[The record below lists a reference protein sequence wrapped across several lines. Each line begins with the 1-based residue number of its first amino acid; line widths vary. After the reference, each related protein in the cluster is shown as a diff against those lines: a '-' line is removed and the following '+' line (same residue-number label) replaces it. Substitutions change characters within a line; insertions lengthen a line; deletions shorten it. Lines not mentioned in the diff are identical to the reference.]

1 MKLLFLFLICISFS
15 FSFLFNT
22 EMAFAVLAESA
33 TVPPA
38 VVSPTVSPAVVSP
51 TVSPPSFSGT
61 AALVNPLSGIASIT
75 AFFQAILDI
84 LLVFAVP
91 FVVFFIIYAGFLYVT
106 ARGDSSKI
114 QTAHNALLYAIIGGL
129 LILGAKLILAVI
141 KGTVDDFISMGS
153 NLWLG

>member
-1 MKLLFLFLICISFS
+1 VQ
-15 FSFLFNT
+15 
-22 EMAFAVLAESA
+22 AAESGGGSV
-33 TVPPA
+33 TNPLGGSVTSPPA
-38 VVSPTVSPAVVSP
+38 GSVTN
-51 TVSPPSFSGT
+51 PPNFSST
-61 AALVNPLSGIASIT
+61 SALVNPLSGIASIT